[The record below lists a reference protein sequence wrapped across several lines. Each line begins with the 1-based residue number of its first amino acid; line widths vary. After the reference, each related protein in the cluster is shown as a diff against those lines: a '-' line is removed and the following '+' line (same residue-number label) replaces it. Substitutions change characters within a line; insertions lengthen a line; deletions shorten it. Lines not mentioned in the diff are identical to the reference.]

1 MLNAIKFTVAPL
13 SLAFF
18 AYLSFTQKGVLTY
31 SAFLYAYAMIPLIEF
46 FLKNDKRNFSEFEES
61 LAKKNIVYDLIL
73 YISVGLHLALLC
85 IFLFSLKD
93 SSLQIYEVVGRV
105 FSMGLVTTFAIN
117 LAHELGHRQSWG
129 EQFLSKLMLLTT
141 LMMHFFIE
149 HNRGHHK
156 NVATFEDPSTARKGE
171 TVYAFWFRAIL
182 NEYLSAWQLE
192 KKRLEATKQANY
204 SLHNEMIQFQIIQV
218 LFVCLIYYL
227 FGKFI
232 LLAFLFNAAIA
243 YVSFETVQYLEHYGL
258 QRKKNEKGRHE
269 RVRAHHSWNS
279 NHVFGRLMM
288 FNLSRHSDHHYKAHK
303 KYQLL
308 NHHDDAPQ
316 LPTGYP
322 GMMILSLIPPLWF
335 RIMNP
340 KLETQK

>member
-1 MLNAIKFTVAPL
+1 MISAIKFTVAPI

-18 AYLSFTQKGVLTY
+18 AYLSFTQRGVLTY

-46 FLKNDKRNFSEFEES
+46 FLINDERNFSELEES
-61 LAKKNIVYDLIL
+61 LAKKNIAYDLIL
-73 YISVGLHLALLC
+73 YTSVGLHLVLLC
-85 IFLFSLKD
+85 FFLFSLQD
-93 SSLQIYEVVGRV
+93 ASLQIYEVVGRV
-105 FSMGLVTTFAIN
+105 LSMGLVTTFAIN

-192 KKRLEATKQANY
+192 KKRLEVTKQSNF
-204 SLHNEMIQFQIIQV
+204 SLHNEMIQFQIIQI
-218 LFVCLIYYL
+218 LFVGLIYYL
-227 FGKFI
+227 FGGFI
-232 LLAFLFNAAIA
+232 LMAFLFNAAIA

-269 RVRAHHSWNS
+269 RVKAHHSWNS

-288 FNLSRHSDHHYKAHK
+288 FNLSRHSDHHFKAHK
-303 KYQLL
+303 KYQVL

-340 KLETQK
+340 KLETHK

>member
-1 MLNAIKFTVAPL
+1 MLSAIKFTIAPL
-13 SLAFF
+13 SLALF
-18 AYLSFTQKGVLTY
+18 AYLSFTQRGVLTY

-46 FLKNDKRNFSEFEES
+46 FLINDERNFSVFEES
-61 LAKKNIVYDLIL
+61 IAKKNIAYDLIL
-73 YISVGLHLALLC
+73 YISVGLHLVLLC
-85 IFLFSLKD
+85 VFLFSLED
-93 SSLQIYEVVGRV
+93 ASLQMYEVVGRV
-105 FSMGLVTTFAIN
+105 LSMGLVTTFAIN

-192 KKRLEATKQANY
+192 KKRLEATNQSNF
-204 SLHNEMIQFQIIQV
+204 SLHNEMIQFQIIQI
-218 LFVCLIYYL
+218 LFVGLIYYL
-227 FGKFI
+227 FGGFI
-232 LLAFLFNAAIA
+232 LMAFLFNAAIA

-269 RVRAHHSWNS
+269 RVKAHHSWNS

-288 FNLSRHSDHHYKAHK
+288 FNLSRHSDHHFKAHK
-303 KYQLL
+303 KYQVL

-340 KLETQK
+340 KLETHK

>member
-1 MLNAIKFTVAPL
+1 MLNALKFTVAPI

-18 AYLSFTQKGVLTY
+18 AYLSFTQRGVLTY

-46 FLKNDKRNFSEFEES
+46 FLKNDERNFSEFEES
-61 LAKKNIVYDLIL
+61 LAKKNIAYDLIL
-73 YISVGLHLALLC
+73 YISVGLHLVLLC
-85 IFLFSLKD
+85 VFLFSLQD
-93 SSLQIYEVVGRV
+93 ASLQIYEVVGRV
-105 FSMGLVTTFAIN
+105 LSMGLVTTFAIN

-192 KKRLEATKQANY
+192 KKRLEVTKQSNF
-204 SLHNEMIQFQIIQV
+204 SLHNEMIQFQIIQI
-218 LFVCLIYYL
+218 LFVGLIYYL
-227 FGKFI
+227 FGGFI
-232 LLAFLFNAAIA
+232 LMAFLFNAAIA

-269 RVRAHHSWNS
+269 RVKAHHSWNS

-288 FNLSRHSDHHYKAHK
+288 FNLSRHSDHHFKAHK
-303 KYQLL
+303 KYQVL

>member
-1 MLNAIKFTVAPL
+1 MLNAVKFTIAPL

-18 AYLSFTQKGVLTY
+18 AFLSFTQRGGLTY
-31 SAFLYAYAMIPLIEF
+31 SAFLYAYAMIPMIEF
-46 FLKNDKRNFSEFEES
+46 ALKNDERNLSEFEES
-61 LAKKNIVYDLIL
+61 LAKKNIAYDLVL
-73 YISVGLHLALLC
+73 YVSVALHLVLLSLF
-85 IFLFSLKD
+85 IFSLKD
-93 SSLQIYEVVGRV
+93 ASLQTYEVVGRV
-105 FSMGLVTTFAIN
+105 LSMGLVTTFAIN
-117 LAHELGHRQSWG
+117 LAHELGHRQTWG
-129 EQFLSKLMLLTT
+129 EQFMSKLMLLTT

-156 NVATFEDPSTARKGE
+156 NVATFEDPSTARKDE
-171 TVYAFWFRAIL
+171 SVYAFWCRAIL
-182 NEYLSAWQLE
+182 NEYLSAWHLE
-192 KKRLEATKQANY
+192 KKRLEVIQQPNF
-204 SLHNEMIQFQIIQV
+204 SLQNEMIQFQIIQV
-218 LFVCLIYYL
+218 LFVGLIYYL
-227 FGKFI
+227 FGGFI

-279 NHVFGRLMM
+279 NHVFGRIMM
-288 FNLSRHSDHHYKAHK
+288 FNLSRHSDHHFKAHK
-303 KYQLL
+303 KYQEL

-340 KLETQK
+340 KLEAQK